1 MPNKDAIKDAYKLFV
16 SNGYGDSESDFL
28 VLMNENNE
36 ALEDAYKLFVSNGYG
51 DSIEDFSSLMGVNSS
66 SDVDI
71 ETVQETTL
79 TTPTEKKKEETDS
92 LVVEENIQA
101 PLDSPS
107 QYTEENI
114 TSESYLDK
122 STFDASDPFSETP
135 LSEEYSKDLIENSFQ
150 SSLSSIDKELTSDR
164 SEEGVVSEMNYKFK
178 DYGFN
183 FEEAG
188 PFGDAMIVT
197 SDRLDED
204 GEPKQLRVPLDA
216 FGIPFTNIEFGA
228 EKRADELK
236 SFLSENKISPE
247 NKLEKEVF
255 KETFKLNKIQN
266 DKELKALNALFNVE
280 VDRFHNDIKSY
291 TAEKIRLDEIYQ
303 NSFSGQDVEELDQ
316 NPNYKLWQD
325 ANERLSMVES
335 NILKRQEVF
344 QQQGPL
350 FKEMVGEYT
359 VMKQKEGDTFGANIG
374 RLAYSLLGGV
384 AGFADF
390 GYEMGSGVV
399 SGIEAV
405 ATLAKGDVYAA
416 GKGRFNADEHV
427 EYAVEQLVANQD
439 NFSIDD
445 LNILGED
452 YVDEIQEIKSIISNP
467 ELDALKQKRLESL
480 LESFYPEDLQ
490 VLLENISEEDGGSLH
505 DITREVFKQIN
516 VKGID
521 NYEDSEIGDK
531 TVTAREKAKS
541 AFLGDA
547 YNQNP
552 YTGGAGFKARYLE
565 QGMKGIVSKRVREFF
580 GEDESDEA
588 IRKAIKNNGS
598 DISKAAHGV
607 VESIPSFIGFVKTG
621 PKVALQLTKKYG
633 PEIAKKMLKDKRN
646 FNKLTR
652 RIRLFAQTYNGQME
666 KMAMNP
672 NFDNIS
678 KKEQTI
684 VAFPVSIA
692 TAVLEEK
699 GFRNIINS
707 KGLINGLVARAL
719 GKSTMKTTGKTFR
732 EFVVNDINKII
743 TNKYGQ
749 AAAKTFLTLG
759 AAGAAEFETGL
770 MQAIAERGDEY
781 LYNAI
786 KEKRMFNTPETV
798 TEFFENILYQG
809 YLEGLGGL
817 MMGVPSTVSV
827 LATNPN
833 DLDLVSDET
842 FNVFQQMVTDPN
854 YEKMF
859 ENDLRRRVL
868 DKDDVLTQKDMDSM
882 MYEFQKLKQLA
893 PSIPSNYTLKQKRIA
908 LTLLK
913 EKQNLEAEKEGKAPE
928 LVEPIN
934 KRIQEINDN
943 LKDITRIAY
952 EEQQSAI
959 EAEESITEYG
969 ATEPK
974 TKTNS
979 KQDDDI
985 TEEEKEDVE
994 QMFGKDDKSKQ
1005 KAETYSNLFFNRKR
1019 KPKRKLN
1026 IEQQAVRNKVVN
1038 SAVNAAKA
1046 LGESIKT
1053 KIVLHDSSQE
1063 FFKATKQR
1071 GRGAYDFNN
1080 NTIHIDLNKASETT
1094 LAHEAFHAVLFQKL
1108 GEENVAAAVSMLT
1121 KSIMN
1126 AVDKN
1131 TLLYKKAD
1139 SFSKQYKDKGDSLQN
1154 EERLA
1159 ELFALMASQYGDLK
1173 VPAQNAVIN
1182 FIKKIAKTFGLDK
1195 FINIGNIITNDDAS
1209 VIKLLNTLSDKVATG
1224 REIFTDDLKILEK
1237 SEAYG
1242 PEGVA
1247 VNVNPNAK
1255 PEMREQKAGSIYNL
1269 PVSTLDEFAK
1279 AHDGNIY
1286 VITSD
1291 ATKLG
1296 KDKRTGKMLYG
1307 GFGYASIEENNK
1319 DGVGFASLN
1328 DATAVRNMNKLKN
1341 KFPAGTS
1348 VGVAI
1353 MIQQPDA
1360 MYGNQYGAEYFY
1372 NSILNL
1378 QEKDS
1383 ESYNLFSKDMASKTV
1398 STMKGPLSKDT
1409 QDIILDPKS
1418 YTEEDFVEAMKKEN
1432 FDRRR
1437 NYLKT
1442 VIPSKENLRT
1452 NKNTPEYV
1460 KAFLKNGTN
1469 TASFNME
1476 YGDKK
1481 LLGEKFLKENKGGVI
1496 VGGFTYVVPKDTK
1509 SLVDKVKDK
1518 GFTHPFFQGKVPSKP
1533 KTTVVFDGLY
1543 PVKTSIQSYMPETTL
1558 IDNTKKDIINQRVR
1572 QQFTKDSQYQENRIE
1587 GKPLEERTYTDLKG
1601 ENKILFKSTNKNLTK
1616 KGRAD
1621 AVSQIAQSKP
1631 PLFEKIT
1638 EDITVTPMMREQR
1651 TGSVYFSN
1659 TLKAINNIK
1668 DTNPKQPIQWIKILS
1683 DVQKNGGV
1691 AGVSQELSWIG
1702 LEDYLNEWQRENKAK
1717 SIPQEIVKQY
1727 ITDNQIEI
1735 VEVSKGTLLEED
1747 MLTEKDIDRLNELE
1761 KLDAK
1766 YPNGEMDDYI
1776 EDSYEEFLILLNR
1789 RDNSSFESLEEAKRE
1804 KTIDAQI
1811 AQRKGNRE
1819 LAEKLFND
1827 SQRLTSRQEVLEF
1840 SKVGGV
1846 SNPTKYGAYTLP
1858 NGERYQELLLTLP
1871 NNIAQDYEAVKTN
1884 KLPSA
1889 PWQLKNK
1896 YTGEVIINKNYT
1908 TEERAKT
1915 ARNYLVLEGSYKSN
1929 HWSELNILAHIRMNE
1944 RVLPNGEKVLFI
1956 EEIQSDWAQQGKKE
1970 GFETKQDVKL
1980 DGSTVII
1987 DNEKVGTIT
1996 KTPFDIWMGKNLMEA
2011 MNYDPIVIGRKRRL
2025 KERRKIYEEQYEKNP
2040 TYIAEDFIT
2049 GEREVFNSKESAL
2062 DSFKRE
2068 KGMRTPD
2075 MPYKKTDQWI
2085 GLAIRRVMKMAA
2097 DKGLDRIAWVTGE
2110 QSAERYDLSKQ
2121 IDEIKYFK
2129 YGDGTYSIEAKKDGD
2144 YVFSKVP
2151 VKESELENIVGK
2163 ELALKMINNEGTEK
2177 AGEVDKFLEGEGLEV
2192 GGEGMKT
2199 FYNSI
2204 VPKVSKAEAQRFDKN
2219 ADIEVIEISQGNAKN
2234 SKQLSIPITP
2244 EMKEELEGGIGVM
2257 REQRMAPNGKPS
2269 KLTPKQYDIVRT
2281 PAFKRWFGDWQNDPE
2296 NASKVV
2302 DENGEP
2308 MVMYHGSAA
2317 DFNVFDKK
2325 KLGSLTNT
2333 EISKAGFFFASNKAA
2348 ADQYAFIGGLQ
2359 NPYLENKLTESRA
2372 FFLNIK
2378 NPYKGTNQE
2387 WNDLLNWASDGSRKY
2402 DSPTALKKANKEF
2415 KEFLLKENFDGVD
2428 FDNGLE
2434 IVAFEPTQAKL
2445 ADGTNKNFDPSKP
2458 SIREQREQKNA
2469 GKEIVDIITIGR
2481 DAFSDKVLK
2490 WFLINTRGYNEKLVT
2505 RILETDIDLF
2515 NTLPKSYSNL
2525 KGGAL
2530 KGINLFKKV
2539 KAFESKLVKQNKKKK
2554 VKLTEQEIA
2563 TKTIEFL
2570 QAQPAYIREGDSS
2583 SIPTTQQAMM
2593 EVEIQKNVST
2603 RPTQSLQEKLSEARR
2618 VLNMLKR
2625 NNKNLQKTKIALR
2638 NFIRKSLPLDVYSRP
2653 DVRKLIGII
2662 NKAEDAVSMEE
2673 LYEEVAEFVNKKNNK
2688 RLEKKIDD
2696 ILNDDYK
2703 KKENKLVKI
2712 KSISQGIV
2720 TRIQNINK
2728 IYQNTKNKIKE
2739 NPEETADIVDEVM
2752 QNLNK
2757 KFNEIEKKSVQT
2769 EDDISLRT
2777 DLVVLINLHNALL
2790 MDNNQANK
2798 TGSLDV
2804 AATILE
2810 EMKSYG
2816 RSELKEDLE
2825 KSAKEYQ
2832 RQASDLFYDIT
2843 GTKKDFGDPKTKDEV
2858 NLENEKLLN
2867 QKRNRGKKVINK
2879 FINTITTNLAS
2890 YFNNQE
2896 ALQGLMDL
2904 ISQLPGD
2911 LAGGISQTLVTD
2923 RVNESSRMYKY
2934 RKMKNEEILDLKFT
2948 DLYGKKWRDTVR
2960 DHGKISKE
2968 PTYIID
2974 SNELNEAKR
2983 IFEENPN
2990 LKNRLRLI
2998 KAKSKNEVFLSQNE
3012 MIYYYNL
3019 YKDPAN
3025 KETFRNT
3032 FGENYKESM
3041 EQIESKM
3048 EDKVKEFADW
3058 QVEEFY
3064 PSLYLHYN
3072 KTYKAL
3078 YRTNLPWNEYY
3089 SGMIYREGVEHEPL
3103 DMLSDKSIKY
3113 TSVGSSS
3120 TKARTDSNKKLKKM
3134 NAMNVMATYLRDM
3147 EYFAAYGETIRDI
3160 NKLFSNK
3167 QIQDAIKIVHG
3178 DYVNRIINKMITKL
3192 ANQGIRKSSFA
3203 ADALLNI
3210 MNNLFVLSRIGLNP
3224 VVTIKQLTSMITYA
3238 DNIGY
3243 RNWLKYALKTIPEIK
3258 KTFKEVSKNSVYMK
3272 DRDRQSITR
3281 VIENYSVD
3289 DMVEFVP
3296 NKYWDFYVNFI
3307 MYTTKFGDKGAIY
3320 LGGMP
3325 NYLYYKDM
3333 ALKRG
3338 MSEQQAIQEAIRKFE
3353 RDTKNTQQ
3361 SQDLQDKD
3369 AFQTDNAIARSFNM
3383 FMTTP
3388 KQYLRQEIIAVRNL
3402 YRKAAAWDKNAGKG
3416 SLKDNLRTLLTYH
3429 FVAPALFQYISLG
3442 LPGILRGVRDDDKED
3457 MLRAMAVGN
3466 LNGLFIAGD
3475 MIAILADELQDKPYA
3490 GETIKS
3496 IAPLMALERIKKLY
3510 DRYENTK
3517 NLEKKEENLKKLYL
3531 EIISIPS
3538 LPAVQVDRYLTN
3550 LDKIVSGET
3559 SGIGEIMLR
3568 GFNFSDYVIEGSKQ
3582 PKGRYIFIPDKI
3594 KTTTKTKSKSKYE
3607 KEQEKTRKNAAKMN
3621 NFLGN

>member
-79 TTPTEKKKEETDS
+79 TPPTEKKKEETDS
-92 LVVEENIQA
+92 LVVEENIQT

-164 SEEGVVSEMNYKFK
+164 AEEGVVSEMNYKFK

-266 DKELKALNALFNVE
+266 DKEFKALNALFNVE

-399 SGIEAV
+399 SGLEAV
-405 ATLAKGDVYAA
+405 ATLAKGDVYEA

-427 EYAVEQLVANQD
+427 EYAVEQLVANKD

-552 YTGGAGFKARYLE
+552 YTGSAGYRARYLE

-621 PKVALQLTKKYG
+621 PKIALKLTKKYG

-652 RIRLFAQTYNGQME
+652 RVRLFAQTYNGQME

-732 EFVVNDINKII
+732 QFVVNDINKII
-743 TNKYGQ
+743 TNKYGR

-842 FNVFQQMVTDPN
+842 FYIFQQMVTDPN

-974 TKTNS
+974 TKPDTQ
-979 KQDDDI
+979 QDDDV

-1005 KAETYSNLFFNRKR
+1005 KAEPYSNLFFNRKR

-1046 LGESIKT
+1046 LGKSIKT
-1053 KIVLHDSSQE
+1053 KIVLYDSSQE
-1063 FFKATKQR
+1063 FFKATKKR

-1139 SFSKQYKDKGDSLQN
+1139 YFSKQYKDKGDSLQN

-1328 DATAVRNMNKLKN
+1328 DATAVRNMNKLKK

-1621 AVSQIAQSKP
+1621 AVSQIAQSKL

-1776 EDSYEEFLILLNR
+1776 EDSYDEFLILLNR
-1789 RDNSSFESLEEAKRE
+1789 RDNSSFESLEAAKRE

-1827 SQRLTSRQEVLEF
+1827 SQRLTSRQEALEF
-1840 SKVGGV
+1840 SAVGGV
-1846 SNPTKYGAYTLP
+1846 SNPTKYSAYTLP
-1858 NGERYQELLLTLP
+1858 NGKRYQELLLTLP
-1871 NNIAQDYEAVKTN
+1871 KKKKSIYEPVKTN
-1884 KLPSA
+1884 TLPFA

-1896 YTGEVIINKNYT
+1896 ETGKVIINQNYT
-1908 TEERAKT
+1908 TEENAKE
-1915 ARNYLVLEGSYKSN
+1915 AAQNRDSFEGTYRSS

-1956 EEIQSDWAQQGKKE
+1956 EEIQSDWAQQGKKQ

-1987 DNEKVGTIT
+1987 NNEKVGTIT
-1996 KTPFDIWMGKNLMEA
+1996 KTSFEIWMGKNLMQE
-2011 MNYDPIVIGRKRRL
+2011 MEYDPLIIGRKRRL
-2025 KERRKIYEEQYEKNP
+2025 KERRKIYEKQYEKNP

-2049 GEREVFNSKESAL
+2049 GEREVFDSKEMAL
-2062 DSFKRE
+2062 DSFKKE

-2121 IDEIKYFK
+2121 VDEIQYRKLQGNKYA
-2129 YGDGTYSIEAKKDGD
+2129 IVVNKDGQQR
-2144 YVFSKVP
+2144 SKREL
-2151 VKESELENIVGK
+2151 KESELEGFLGK
-2163 ELALKMINNEGTEK
+2163 EVAEKIINNEGKEK
-2177 AGEVDKFLEGEGLEV
+2177 TIGRDTKIKSLSGLDLKV

-2308 MVMYHGSAA
+2308 MVTYHGTSISSKANIEIEGFDSSKSRA
-2317 DFNVFDKK
+2317 GLRGFSFASIKDNTNYYNTGAVLEVFLNLKNPMDFDKNFEIRNKIIK
-2325 KLGSLTNT
+2325 KLVGKDDIREMTTADWLRYNKPISILFEKEALKLGYDGVFEVEQPEAKVFKNT
-2333 EISKAGFFFASNKAA
+2333 DIK
-2348 ADQYAFIGGLQ
+2348 YA
-2359 NPYLENKLTESRA
+2359 
-2372 FFLNIK
+2372 
-2378 NPYKGTNQE
+2378 
-2387 WNDLLNWASDGSRKY
+2387 DGSN
-2402 DSPTALKKANKEF
+2402 T
-2415 KEFLLKENFDGVD
+2415 
-2428 FDNGLE
+2428 
-2434 IVAFEPTQAKL
+2434 T
-2445 ADGTNKNFDPSKP
+2445 FDPSKP

-2583 SIPTTQQAMM
+2583 LIPTTQQAMM

-2653 DVRKLIGII
+2653 EVRKLIGII

-2739 NPEETADIVDEVM
+2739 NPEETADIIDEVM
-2752 QNLNK
+2752 QNLNR

-2810 EMKSYG
+2810 EMKSFG

-2934 RKMKNEEILDLKFT
+2934 RKMKNEDILDLKFT
-2948 DLYGKKWRDTVR
+2948 DLYGKNWRDIVR

-3203 ADALLNI
+3203 ADALLNA
-3210 MNNLFVLSRIGLNP
+3210 MNTLFVLSRIGLNP

-3258 KTFKEVSKNSVYMK
+3258 KTFKEVSENSVYMK

-3429 FVAPALFQYISLG
+3429 VVAPALFQYISLG

-3466 LNGLFIAGD
+3466 LNGAFIAGD
-3475 MIAILADELQDKPYA
+3475 IIATLADELQDKPYA

-3496 IAPLMALERIKKLY
+3496 IAPLMALERIKTLY

-3517 NLEKKEENLKKLYL
+3517 NLEKKEANLKKLYL
-3531 EIISIPS
+3531 EIATNAS
-3538 LPAVQVDRYLTN
+3538 LPAIQVDRYLTN

-3568 GFNFSDYVIEGSKQ
+3568 GFNFSNYVIEGSKQ
-3582 PKGRYIFIPDKI
+3582 PKGRYIFIPDKT

-3607 KEQEKTRKNAAKMN
+3607 KEQEKTKKNAAKMN